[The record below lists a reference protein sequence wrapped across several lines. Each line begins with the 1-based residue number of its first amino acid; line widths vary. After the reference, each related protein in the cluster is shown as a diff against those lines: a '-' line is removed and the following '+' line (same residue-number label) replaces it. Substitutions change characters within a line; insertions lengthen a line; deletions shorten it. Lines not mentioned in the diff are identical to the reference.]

1 MNKILKVF
9 TKEYKEDTKY
19 LEFMKRQLEKMKLKS
34 DNYDA
39 EESISILKEIDSNT
53 TSEKENMLVIKK

>member
-39 EESISILKEIDSNT
+39 EASISILKEIDSNT
-53 TSEKENMLVIKK
+53 TSEKEKMLVIKK

>member
-9 TKEYKEDTKY
+9 IKEYKEETKY
-19 LEFMKRQLEKMKLKS
+19 LEFMKKQLEKMKLKS

-53 TSEKENMLVIKK
+53 TSEKEKMFVIKK

>member
-1 MNKILKVF
+1 
-9 TKEYKEDTKY
+9 
-19 LEFMKRQLEKMKLKS
+19 MKLKS

-53 TSEKENMLVIKK
+53 TSEKEKMLVIKNKVVTNDVNPK